1 MLSEQDFK
9 SIVTLY
15 NSGSFHKAAELLYIS
30 QPALSSS
37 INNLEKELN
46 VSLFERSRK
55 GISPN
60 PICETL
66 IPLAI
71 EILEMIHNFKTICF
85 AYNISANSSF
95 QNMPIIIS
103 AYPLISAVILPELF
117 SMLKIHAPNLNLT
130 LNNLPMEN
138 PLPKPKDNEVII
150 FIKELTGDNDYSDT
164 VLYEEICT
172 IEPIILMHKD
182 YLTPLPKYID
192 EETLVTLPIISILR
206 NNSLASVLTNSMIQ
220 HLSSLNPKLN
230 IIDVPSNSVCISFL
244 KKKLGV
250 SFNLQFNSYIPIPT
264 NKDLVNIPLRHTN
277 EHTFA
282 LMMSSSVNF
291 PDKLRLLISNLI
303 KQSLC
308 FL

>member
-1 MLSEQDFK
+1 MLTEQDFK

-15 NSGSFHKAAELLYIS
+15 NSGSFHKAAELLFIS

-37 INNLEKELN
+37 ISNLEKDLN
-46 VSLFERSRK
+46 VTLFERSRK
-55 GISPN
+55 GITPN
-60 PICETL
+60 PICESL

-71 EILEMIHNFKTICF
+71 EILEMINNFKTLCY
-85 AYNISANSSF
+85 AYNISTNPSF
-95 QNMPIIIS
+95 QNTPIIIS

-130 LNNLPMEN
+130 LNNLSMDN
-138 PLPKPKDNEVII
+138 SLPIPKDNEVII
-150 FIKELTGDNDYSDT
+150 FIKQTNNDNQAPEG
-164 VLYEEICT
+164 VLYEQICT
-172 IEPIILMHKD
+172 VEPIILMHKD

-192 EETLVTLPIISILR
+192 EEVLVTLPIISILR
-206 NNSLASVLTNSMIQ
+206 NNCLASVLTNSMIQ
-220 HLSSLNPKLN
+220 HLSSFNPKLN

-277 EHTFA
+277 KHTFA
-282 LMMSSSVNF
+282 LMMSFSINF
-291 PDKLRLLISNLI
+291 PDELRQLISNLV

>member
-1 MLSEQDFK
+1 MMTEQDLK

-15 NSGSFHKAAELLYIS
+15 NSGSFHKAAELLFIS

-37 INNLEKELN
+37 ISNLERDLN
-46 VSLFERSRK
+46 VALFERSRK
-55 GISPN
+55 GITPN
-60 PICETL
+60 PICESL

-71 EILEMIHNFKTICF
+71 EILEMINNFKTLCY
-85 AYNISANSSF
+85 AYSISTNPSF
-95 QNMPIIIS
+95 QNTPIIIS

-130 LNNLPMEN
+130 LNNLSMDN
-138 PLPKPKDNEVII
+138 SLPIPKDNEVII
-150 FIKELTGDNDYSDT
+150 FIKQTNDNSQVPDG
-164 VLYEEICT
+164 VLYEQICT
-172 IEPIILMHKD
+172 VEPIILMHKD

-282 LMMSSSVNF
+282 LMMSFSANF
-291 PDKLRLLISNLI
+291 PDELRLLISNLV